1 MQDAAEID
9 RILLRGA
16 ERAREI
22 AAPILFLL
30 DEAQSSYVTGQVLSV
45 DGGFMA
51 AGMISGTSEAGNRNA

>member
-1 MQDAAEID
+1 M
-9 RILLRGA
+9 RRYGA
-16 ERAREI
+16 TAEI

-51 AGMISGTSEAGNRNA
+51 AGIMSGTSEAGNRNA